1 MSDDAVDDLSIETI
15 AHSGALRISAMRSG
29 FRRSK
34 LYFGYEREEAIEM
47 FNEEF
52 PPTYEESNENLYNCN
67 PTCQDR
73 ATTGQSLL

>member
-15 AHSGALRISAMRSG
+15 VPSGALRISAMRGG

-34 LYFGYEREEAIEM
+34 VYYGYERDEAIAM

-52 PPTYEESNENLYNCN
+52 IP
-67 PTCQDR
+67 DKD
-73 ATTGQSLL
+73 

>member
-1 MSDDAVDDLSIETI
+1 MSDGPYLKNPENPSTVVDDLSIETV
-15 AHSGALRISAMRSG
+15 AHSGALRISAMRGG

-52 PPTYEESNENLYNCN
+52 IP
-67 PTCQDR
+67 D
-73 ATTGQSLL
+73 

>member
-15 AHSGALRISAMRSG
+15 AHSGGLRISAMRSG

-34 LYFGYEREEAIEM
+34 LYFGYEREEAIAM

-52 PPTYEESNENLYNCN
+52 VP
-67 PTCQDR
+67 DR
-73 ATTGQSLL
+73 D